1 MSRFRSMRAC
11 LAAGLVVLCA
21 SCTGGPSPDEPT
33 DPPSSPSSPSAS
45 ASPSATPADPTLTAE
60 ERGLLDQVR
69 AKGQIT
75 VIVRLKLRQTPADDK
90 ARQAAISDAQDD
102 LQAEVEPLE
111 VEVQTRFKY
120 VPMVTL
126 AVDEAALLHL
136 TESQLV
142 DRIYENKVSKPG

>member
-21 SCTGGPSPDEPT
+21 SCTGGGPSPDDPT
-33 DPPSSPSSPSAS
+33 APPSSPSAS
-45 ASPSATPADPTLTAE
+45 VSPSATSADPTLTAE
-60 ERGLLDQVR
+60 ERDLLDQVR

-90 ARQAAISDAQDD
+90 ARQAAIADAQDE

-120 VPMVTL
+120 WPMVTL

-142 DRIYENKVSKPG
+142 DRVYENQVRKPA